1 MAKVLLKFKEAVVK
15 EIPLGQDVITIGRKP
30 DNKIMID
37 NQAVSG
43 HHAKIVNEGTAFFI
57 EDTQSLNGTYVN
69 GQKIFK
75 SELFN
80 GDVILVGLHTLEMIS
95 DRIREPADARIATL
109 RGRSMDETMVITPQD
124 QKHLLAATDRSK
136 PDVLGG
142 FVLVSG
148 SSDKRDYLLKDRVTT
163 IGKEE
168 GAGIR
173 IKAFFAPKVAAL
185 VNRRKEGYF
194 INPSGGKAM
203 KINGQAVASRYD
215 LKDGDVVEVAGLK
228 MQFYLKE

>member
-15 EIPLGQDVITIGRKP
+15 EIPLEQDVTTIGRKP
-30 DNKIMID
+30 DNDIVID

-43 HHAKIVNEGTAFFI
+43 HHAKISREENDFFI
-57 EDTQSLNGTYVN
+57 EDTNSLNGTYVN
-69 GQKIFK
+69 GQKVFK
-75 SELFN
+75 SEIYN
-80 GDVILVGLHTLEMIS
+80 GDVVLVGIHTLDVIS
-95 DRIREPADARIATL
+95 DKNREADAGNTTL

-124 QKHLLAATDRSK
+124 QKNLLAAADKSN

-142 FVLVSG
+142 FVMVSG
-148 SSDKRDYLLKDRVTT
+148 STEKRDYLMKERVTT

-173 IKAFFAPKVAAL
+173 IKGFFAPKVAAL

-194 INPSGGKAM
+194 INPAGGKSM
-203 KINGQAVASRYD
+203 KVNGQEIGSRYD
-215 LKDGDVVEVAGLK
+215 LKDGDLVELASLK
-228 MQFYLKE
+228 MQFYIKE